1 MTMTEKHGVD
11 NDAENITLLRQVP
24 CVTITVDA
32 FQVQLTSNRSSVMRY
47 HHSQCI
53 PGPVNFKPQLCHAL
67 PSQSMHSRSS

>member
-32 FQVQLTSNRSSVMRY
+32 FQVQLTSNRSSVMRPWLFQILQ
-47 HHSQCI
+47 STQTDRAEKFS
-53 PGPVNFKPQLCHAL
+53 NFLSELKY
-67 PSQSMHSRSS
+67 SI